1 MLRLTNPDNSPRR
14 NWISIVVL
22 LAIAALTVSLA
33 TRYASVCEVSA
44 HANAAQK
51 DSTPQHAKQR
61 LIKTAASWIPPVVS
75 AVIIQSPSAY
85 PRIAPAGPPIPRVL
99 FEKNLYNRPPP
110 FLNPYF
116 S

>member
-1 MLRLTNPDNSPRR
+1 MLRLTNFDNSPRKS
-14 NWISIVVL
+14 WTALIVL
-22 LAIAALTVSLA
+22 LAVTALTISVA
-33 TRYASVCEVSA
+33 TRYASVSGIST
-44 HANAAQK
+44 HTTAAQK
-51 DSTPQHAKQR
+51 HSTSEHAKQR